1 MLVHHA
7 PFPVLS
13 WVGRGWQG
21 SVLRHHL
28 VQSSLR
34 TFPCPSE
41 SRLICL
47 TASLTFLLNY
57 STATAMGT
65 SAITYPEMNSWGFP
79 SLHPNLFIPVFPRLA
94 NGDSVLL
101 IVQPTILTLSLTP
114 FFPSYP
120 TSKSPPDYHSNILGL
135 FPGSYSFS
143 LPPLVQP
150 TFTSR
155 LDQTGLTAPVLAL
168 RGCPQPGSQSEPFK
182 KVKSGQSAAQSALV
196 ASRLGEAANRSLR
209 PPALAQFPP

>member
-1 MLVHHA
+1 
-7 PFPVLS
+7 
-13 WVGRGWQG
+13 
-21 SVLRHHL
+21 
-28 VQSSLR
+28 
-34 TFPCPSE
+34 
-41 SRLICL
+41 
-47 TASLTFLLNY
+47 
-57 STATAMGT
+57 MGI
-65 SAITYPEMNSWGFP
+65 SAITYPEMNSWGSP

-101 IVQPTILTLSLTP
+101 IAQPTNLKSSLTP

-135 FPGSYSFS
+135 FSGSYSFS

-155 LDQTGLTAPVLAL
+155 LDQTGLTAPVLVFT
-168 RGCPQPGSQSEPFK
+168 GCPQPGSQSEPFK

-196 ASRLGEAANRSLR
+196 APRLGEAANRSLR
-209 PPALAQFPP
+209 PPALALFPP

>member
-21 SVLRHHL
+21 SVLRHL
-28 VQSSLR
+28 IQSSLR
-34 TFPCPSE
+34 TSPCPSE
-41 SRLICL
+41 SRLMCL

-101 IVQPTILTLSLTP
+101 IVRPTILMLSLTP
-114 FFPSYP
+114 LFPSYP
-120 TSKSPPDYHSNILGL
+120 TSNSPPDYHSNILGL
-135 FPGSYSFS
+135 FPYPTASPRLPWYSPPSPLAWTRLVSLHLS
-143 LPPLVQP
+143 LP
-150 TFTSR
+150 
-155 LDQTGLTAPVLAL
+155 
-168 RGCPQPGSQSEPFK
+168 
-182 KVKSGQSAAQSALV
+182 
-196 ASRLGEAANRSLR
+196 
-209 PPALAQFPP
+209 